1 MAVTSVIRFVI
12 VDPTMHTVEKR
23 RCYSHQNSFSPYI
36 CYILTLSYV
45 TSVDE
50 YGRPF
55 IILKEQQAKARVKGL
70 EATKS
75 NILAARSIS
84 NILRTSLGPKGM
96 DKLLVSPDGDVTIT
110 NDGATIMG
118 QMEIHHQVAKLMVE
132 LSASQDDEIGDG
144 TTGVV
149 VLAGALLE
157 QAETLL
163 NKGIH
168 PVRIA
173 RGFEA
178 AAEVAIKHLAEIAEK
193 VEFTKDNL
201 EPLLRTARTTL
212 NSKILQPHK
221 AEMGKIAVD
230 AVMSVADLERNDV
243 NFDMIRMEGKTG
255 GSLQDTR
262 LVNGIVLDK
271 EFSHPQMPTT
281 VKDAK
286 LCILT
291 CPLEPPK
298 PKTKHKLEISSAEAY
313 EELYKQEQNYFKDM
327 IQKIKDSG
335 SNLVICQWGF
345 DDEANHLL
353 LQHELP
359 AVRWVGGVEI
369 EHVAM
374 ATGGRIVARVEELSA
389 DKLGTAGTVEQLSLG
404 TNSSRR
410 QERILV
416 LKDCANSSAV
426 TVLVRGGN
434 KMIVEEAKRSLHD
447 AMCVVRN
454 LIKDNRVVYGGGSAE
469 IACSLAVSKYADT
482 VTGVD
487 QYAIRAFADA
497 LDDIPLALAENAGL
511 SPIEEVAACKS
522 RQVKENNPKIGL
534 NVMAADDAELKTSEV
549 DGYHSQ
555 DMRDTAV
562 FETLIGKQQQLQ
574 LAAQVV
580 KMILKIDDVI
590 SQGQYQ

>member
-1 MAVTSVIRFVI
+1 MA
-12 VDPTMHTVEKR
+12 
-23 RCYSHQNSFSPYI
+23 
-36 CYILTLSYV
+36 
-45 TSVDE
+45 
-50 YGRPF
+50 
-55 IILKEQQAKARVKGL
+55 AK
-70 EATKS
+70 
-75 NILAARSIS
+75 SIS

-110 NDGATIMG
+110 NDGATIMQ
-118 QMEIHHQVAKLMVE
+118 QMEIHHHVAKLMVE
-132 LSASQDDEIGDG
+132 LSSSQDDEIGDG

-149 VLAGALLE
+149 VLAGSLLE
-157 QAETLL
+157 QAELLL

-178 AAEVAIKHLAEIAEK
+178 AAQVAIDHLATIADSVDFSKEDL
-193 VEFTKDNL
+193 T
-201 EPLLRTARTTL
+201 PLLETAKTTL

-221 AEMGKIAVD
+221 EKMAKIAVQ
-230 AVMSVADLERNDV
+230 AVIDVADLERKDV
-243 NFDMIRMEGKTG
+243 NFDMIMLEGKTG
-255 GSLQDTR
+255 GSLDDTY

-271 EFSHPQMPTT
+271 EFSHPQMPTE

-298 PKTKHKLEISSAEAY
+298 PKTKHKLAITSVEDYEA
-313 EELYKQEQNYFKDM
+313 LYNQEQEYFREM

-335 SNLVICQWGF
+335 ANLVMCQWGF

-353 LQHELP
+353 LQQELP

-369 EHVAM
+369 EHLAI
-374 ATGGRIVARVEELSA
+374 ATGGRIVARVEELTP
-389 DKLGTAGTVEQLSLG
+389 DKLGRAGSVKQISLG
-404 TNSSRR
+404 TNNSRR
-410 QERILV
+410 QDRILV
-416 LKDCANSSAV
+416 LENCANQKAV
-426 TVLVRGGN
+426 TILVRGGN
-434 KMIVEEAKRSLHD
+434 KMIVDEAKRSLHD

-454 LIKDNRVVYGGGSAE
+454 LIKDNRIVYGGGSAE
-469 IACSLAVSKYADT
+469 ISCSLAVKKHADT

-511 SPIEEVAACKS
+511 SPIEEVAAIKS
-522 RQVKENNPKIGL
+522 RQINENCATIGL
-534 NVMAADDAELKTSEV
+534 GLLSVDEAELQT
-549 DGYHSQ
+549 DGDTGYHST
-555 DMRDTAV
+555 DMKKIGV

-590 SQGQYQ
+590 SMGQYQ